1 MDPEHG
7 QARQLGPETAS
18 GTMQERYVELKSQL
32 SEKGGEMQ
40 GTMHQENGDRHG
52 FCHRRRHYGA
62 HNARRHGK
70 VAPGYCIAIAAR
82 MARPEAVKSASGRR

>member
-40 GTMHQENGDRHG
+40 GTMHHENGDRHG

-62 HNARRHGK
+62 HNARRHG
-70 VAPGYCIAIAAR
+70 VVVPGYCKAIAAR
-82 MARPEAVKSASGRR
+82 MARPRAVKSASGRR